1 MTEGTAPRP
10 AEPPSALPRPSVRER
25 WARRPP
31 GLSFLVGVGML
42 AVYLVAALS
51 ALVVFRSSLDQLPST
66 VAWVPLENPIGPSA
80 VHPFGVMAGFG
91 TDLFRAV
98 WQATPWDLGIVAGIL
113 GIDVFLGFFLGA
125 IAGLDEGGLV
135 DALITFVG
143 DSLGSIPTF
152 VLAVVVFAGLLT
164 VAPQT
169 VGLPVFVAVFGI
181 ILWPTMA
188 RTVRERARIIAH
200 QPYVEGARAS
210 GASSLRILV
219 RHVMPNSLGPV
230 LAQIPLDVAPVFF
243 VLSAFPWY
251 YNCQLPGGPHVPVP
265 PGHLAPPP
273 TPYLVPVL
281 PYFSPLP
288 SNAFPEWGFLLG
300 FGTCEGFSF
309 PGGFNYWWM
318 YLFPL
323 LAIVG
328 LGVAI
333 GLVCDGIERW
343 RHFDR

>member
-1 MTEGTAPRP
+1 
-10 AEPPSALPRPSVRER
+10 
-25 WARRPP
+25 
-31 GLSFLVGVGML
+31 ML
-42 AVYLVAALS
+42 AVYLIAALS
-51 ALVVFRSSLDQLPST
+51 ALVVFWNSLDQLPQK
-66 VAWVPLENPIGPSA
+66 VAWVPPFNPIGPNSGN
-80 VHPFGVMAGFG
+80 PFGVMPGFG
-91 TDLFRAV
+91 TDLFRAI

-135 DALITFVG
+135 DVCITFVG

-164 VAPQT
+164 IAPSA
-169 VGLPVFVAVFGI
+169 VGIPVFVAIFGV

-200 QPYVEGARAS
+200 QPYVEAARAS
-210 GASSLRILV
+210 GASSSRILI
-219 RHVMPNSLGPV
+219 RHIMPNALGPV
-230 LAQIPLDVAPVFF
+230 LAQMPLDVAPIFF

-251 YNCQLPGGPHVPVP
+251 YNCQLPGGPPVAHVHP
-265 PGHLAPPP
+265 PPPP
-273 TPYLVPVL
+273 TPYLTPIL

-288 SNAFPEWGFLLG
+288 SNSFPEWGYLLG

-343 RHFDR
+343 RQFDR